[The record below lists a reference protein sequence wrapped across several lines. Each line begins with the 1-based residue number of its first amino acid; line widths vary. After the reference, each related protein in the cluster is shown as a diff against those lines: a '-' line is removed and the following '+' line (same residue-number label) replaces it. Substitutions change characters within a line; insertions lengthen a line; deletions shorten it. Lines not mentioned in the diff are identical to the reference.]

1 VSYSIERTTGLGGM
15 SEVKATGPA
24 AASVVVEAVII
35 RADGTREDL
44 GRVAYWHRNPIR
56 RWLWRLSKEGRR

>member
-1 VSYSIERTTGLGGM
+1 M